1 MDCARPTCRS
11 CACRVCVRVTA
22 GRCCIRTRTTR
33 STASRGDLRS
43 SVGNGTN
50 TLQSLKGIPSQQEAV
65 SLVARIPLVGGD
77 CMPNPH
83 SVVDGIQTLTLLP
96 GHAPGGTG
104 FMAVRFLSGRTARLD
119 MAAPHASVWL
129 QVLDSLQQEG
139 EPAYVEVDPK
149 TDIIT
154 RLLAPLRVRVTGINP
169 LQVGG
174 AVEVELEVS
183 QARHQLRPTN
193 PDFAQ
198 LLAALQNAQAQ
209 GGEVFVTE
217 TVNDH
222 EIIDVRPAF
231 PFAAAVAGP
240 PAAGGLPPPGAPPMA
255 AASIVTPARAQ
266 ALFNLVN
273 AQTCNALA
281 PAVPCI

>member
-1 MDCARPTCRS
+1 
-11 CACRVCVRVTA
+11 
-22 GRCCIRTRTTR
+22 
-33 STASRGDLRS
+33 
-43 SVGNGTN
+43 
-50 TLQSLKGIPSQQEAV
+50 
-65 SLVARIPLVGGD
+65 
-77 CMPNPH
+77 MPNPH

-281 PAVPCI
+281 PAVPCIPFLYPDDGCWGRAHEMCRLIIGQGETPEKVWIYGTLDAATR